1 MIMRPVMV
9 MAAAALLAGCGE
21 AGRGSDQAAA
31 PEAAAEPAQA
41 PQPALAAQ
49 YEPWGEPA
57 CHMVLKRKSDGM
69 HLAWVQGSDYGVSLN
84 THLDS
89 IAELPNLTD
98 LGLRLR
104 ADGDPKREVAA
115 RGRRGDS
122 DSDSSTF
129 VEIILDAPQRALI
142 DGAERVAVMRQG
154 KALVELP
161 VDSLADL
168 QSVAEECTPGGPGRY
183 VEE

>member
-1 MIMRPVMV
+1 MKARWG
-9 MAAAALLAGCGE
+9 AALVAALAV
-21 AGRGSDQAAA
+21 AACDR
-31 PEAAAEPAQA
+31 AAEPGAAANEIASPANAAADA
-41 PQPALAAQ
+41 PVALAAQ
-49 YEPWGEPA
+49 YEPWGEPG

-69 HLAWVQGSDYGVSLN
+69 HLAWVQGSEYGVSLN

-89 IAELPNLTD
+89 IAELPNATD

-115 RGRRGDS
+115 KGQRGDS
-122 DSDSSTF
+122 DSDSSTY

-142 DGAERVAVMRQG
+142 DGAERIAVMRAG
-154 KALVELP
+154 KALIELP
-161 VDSLADL
+161 VDTLADL
-168 QSVAEECTPGGPGRY
+168 ESVAEECTPGGPGRY

>member
-1 MIMRPVMV
+1 MTARWG
-9 MAAAALLAGCGE
+9 AALVAALAV
-21 AGRGSDQAAA
+21 AACDR
-31 PEAAAEPAQA
+31 AAEPGAAANEIASPANVSADA
-41 PQPALAAQ
+41 PSPLAAQ

-69 HLAWVQGSDYGVSLN
+69 HLAWVQGSEYGVSLN

-89 IAELPNLTD
+89 IAELPNATD

-104 ADGDPKREVAA
+104 ADGDPKREVPA
-115 RGRRGDS
+115 RGQRGDS
-122 DSDSSTF
+122 DSDSSTY

-142 DGAERVAVMRQG
+142 DGAERIAVMREG
-154 KALVELP
+154 KALIELP
-161 VDSLADL
+161 VDTLADL